1 MVDPGEPRIHVFTTR
16 MPADEYEVLKSYAFF
31 VGSSINDVLLRAVR
45 TYLRAR
51 AADAQLDAMVEE
63 ARRRF
68 QETVERMPDE

>member
-1 MVDPGEPRIHVFTTR
+1 